1 MLKKILIAAAI
12 LLGIII
18 LTGAWAVY
26 YFKPDKEAVLNFIKN
41 NPQRTAILFNRNDTT
56 IAARNTDRI
65 MPLGSTMK
73 IIIAIEYARQA
84 AQGLINADE
93 QIDLDALDK
102 FYIPRTDGDAH
113 PAWLKSVGG
122 KISDGKVSLR
132 EVTKGM
138 IKFSSNANTEWLL
151 SKLGRDR
158 VNARIDSLGLKNHT
172 PIYYIVSAL
181 FVGKEAFP
189 GEKGDALKEKLRRL
203 NQEEYIGYTNIIHDK
218 LLSDTAYRKSLGNMS
233 LNIQKVWSDKLP
245 AATVTD
251 YVSIM
256 KKINSRT
263 YFNARTHQYLD
274 EVMEY
279 ILENPAN
286 REWLEHSGM
295 KGGSTA
301 FLLTKA
307 LYATDKQGNT
317 TELAYFMNDLTVL
330 EITRLQ
336 ASMNEFELNILT
348 NAAFREQVMEMLKE

>member
-1 MLKKILIAAAI
+1 MA
-12 LLGIII
+12 G
-18 LTGAWAVY
+18 
-26 YFKPDKEAVLNFIKN
+26 VL
-41 NPQRTAILFNRNDTT
+41 
-56 IAARNTDRI
+56 
-65 MPLGSTMK
+65 
-73 IIIAIEYARQA
+73 
-84 AQGLINADE
+84 
-93 QIDLDALDK
+93 
-102 FYIPRTDGDAH
+102 
-113 PAWLKSVGG
+113 
-122 KISDGKVSLR
+122 
-132 EVTKGM
+132 
-138 IKFSSNANTEWLL
+138 
-151 SKLGRDR
+151 
-158 VNARIDSLGLKNHT
+158 
-172 PIYYIVSAL
+172 
-181 FVGKEAFP
+181 
-189 GEKGDALKEKLRRL
+189 
-203 NQEEYIGYTNIIHDK
+203 
-218 LLSDTAYRKSLGNMS
+218 LGNMS